1 MAADH
6 FGTRLTNAIRSAGTP
21 LCMGIDPHLSMMPS
35 VFGDTG
41 DTGSPSTLR
50 AIEDFTMACLEMAK
64 GRVAAIKP
72 QAAFF
77 EAQGPDGMH
86 ILARLGRAAIDAGV
100 LVIMDAKRN
109 DIGSTNAA
117 YADAWIGHDAPFP
130 SDALTVNAYL
140 GLDTLDPLLARA
152 DRSGAGLF
160 VLTRTSNPGAGTLQ
174 DLSVDGKPVFQH
186 LAAGL
191 APLAAAREDDSGLS
205 SLGIVAGATWPDE
218 ARALREILP
227 GAPFLVPGFGAQ
239 GAGAAEA
246 LAGLTMGPAGPEGG
260 LVNSTRG
267 LIFPPTARDAT
278 SVAAWQAAVSDAIDT
293 SRAALGTTLGTI

>member
-6 FGTRLTNAIRSAGTP
+6 FGDRLTTAIRSAGTP
-21 LCMGIDPHLSMMPS
+21 LCMGIDPHLSMMPAL
-35 VFGDTG
+35 FGDVSKPA
-41 DTGSPSTLR
+41 SPSTLR
-50 AIEDFTMACLEMAK
+50 AIEDFAMACLDMAK

-86 ILARLGRAAIDAGV
+86 VLARLGRAAIDAGV

-117 YADAWIGHDAPFP
+117 YAEAWIGHDAAFP

-140 GLDTLDPLLARA
+140 GLDTLEPLLARA
-152 DRSGAGLF
+152 DRTGSGLF
-160 VLTRTSNPGAGTLQ
+160 VLTRTSNPGAGDLQ
-174 DLSVDGKPVFQH
+174 DLAIDGKPLFQH

-191 APLAAAREDDSGLS
+191 APLAAAREGRSGLS
-205 SLGIVAGATWPDE
+205 SLGIVAGATWPEE
-218 ARALREILP
+218 AQALRKTLP
-227 GAPFLVPGFGAQ
+227 SAPFLVPGFGAQ
-239 GAGAAEA
+239 GAGAAQA
-246 LAGLTMGPAGPEGG
+246 LAGLTTGPSGPEGG

-267 LIFPPTARDAT
+267 LIFPATATNANSIGDWR
-278 SVAAWQAAVSDAIDT
+278 AAITDAIEAGRT
-293 SRAALGTTLGTI
+293 ALGAA

>member
-6 FGTRLTNAIRSAGTP
+6 FGTRLTTAIRGAGTP
-21 LCMGIDPHLSMMPS
+21 LCMGIDPHLSLMPPA
-35 VFGDTG
+35 FGDVG
-41 DTGSPSTLR
+41 DTASPSTLR
-50 AIEDFTMACLEMAK
+50 AIEDFAMACLEMAR

-86 ILARLGRAAIDAGV
+86 VLARLGRAAIDADM

-117 YADAWIGHDAPFP
+117 YAKAWIGHDAAFP

-152 DRSGAGLF
+152 DKTGGGLF
-160 VLTRTSNPGAGTLQ
+160 VLTRTSNPGAGALQ
-174 DLSVDGKPVFQH
+174 DLEAGGRPVFQH

-191 APLAAAREDDSGLS
+191 APLAAAREGDLGVS
-205 SLGIVAGATWPDE
+205 SLGIVAGATWPEE
-218 ARALREILP
+218 ARALRGILP

-239 GAGAAEA
+239 GAGATQA

-267 LIFPPTARDAT
+267 LIFPAAARDAA
-278 SVAAWQAAVSDAIDT
+278 SVADWRTAVNDAIEA
-293 SRAALGTTLGTI
+293 SRNALRSV

>member
-1 MAADH
+1 MAVNP
-6 FGTRLTNAIRSAGTP
+6 FGSRLTDAIRSVGTP
-21 LCMGIDPHLSMMPS
+21 LCMGIDPHLSMMPKL
-35 VFGDTG
+35 FGDVST
-41 DTGSPSTLR
+41 TASPSTIR
-50 AIEDFTMACLEMAK
+50 AIEDFSMACLEMAR

-86 ILARLGRAAIDAGV
+86 VLARLGRAAIDAGV

-117 YADAWIGHDAPFP
+117 YANAWIGHDAPFP

-152 DRSGAGLF
+152 DQQGAGLF
-160 VLTRTSNPGAGTLQ
+160 VLTRTSNPGAGDLQ
-174 DLSVDGKPVFQH
+174 DLEIDGVPLFHH

-191 APLAAAREDDSGLS
+191 APLAAARVGEGGLS
-205 SLGIVAGATWPDE
+205 SLGIVAGATWPEE
-218 ARALREILP
+218 ARTLRQILP
-227 GAPFLVPGFGAQ
+227 SAPFLVPGFGAQ
-239 GAGAAEA
+239 GAGAAQA
-246 LAGLTMGPAGPEGG
+246 LAGLTSGPDGPEGG

-267 LIFPPTARDAT
+267 LIFPSDAADA
-278 SVAAWQAAVSDAIDT
+278 SSISAWQTAIGDAIEA
-293 SRAALGTTLGTI
+293 SRTALGNA

>member
-1 MAADH
+1 MA
-6 FGTRLTNAIRSAGTP
+6 
-21 LCMGIDPHLSMMPS
+21 
-35 VFGDTG
+35 TG
-41 DTGSPSTLR
+41 Q
-50 AIEDFTMACLEMAK
+50 
-64 GRVAAIKP
+64 VAAIKP

-86 ILARLGRAAIDAGV
+86 VLARLGRAAIDAGV

-117 YADAWIGHDAPFP
+117 YAEAWIGHDAPFP

-152 DRSGAGLF
+152 DRMGAGLF
-160 VLTRTSNPGAGTLQ
+160 VLTRTSNQGAGDLQ
-174 DLSVDGKPVFQH
+174 DLEIGGKPVFQH

-191 APLAAAREDDSGLS
+191 APLAAERVGELGLS

-218 ARALREILP
+218 ARALRQILP

-239 GAGAAEA
+239 GAGAEQA
-246 LAGLTMGPAGPEGG
+246 LAGLTTGSGGPEGG

-267 LIFPPTARDAT
+267 LIFPAAAADAG
-278 SVAAWQAAVSDAIDT
+278 SAGDWRAAIGDAIEA
-293 SRAALGTTLGTI
+293 SRAALRTV

>member
-1 MAADH
+1 
-6 FGTRLTNAIRSAGTP
+6 
-21 LCMGIDPHLSMMPS
+21 
-35 VFGDTG
+35 
-41 DTGSPSTLR
+41 
-50 AIEDFTMACLEMAK
+50 MACLAAAK

-77 EAQGPDGMH
+77 EAQGPDGMRV
-86 ILARLGRAAIDAGV
+86 LAELGRGAVDAGM

-117 YADAWIGHDAPFP
+117 YAKAWIGHDAAFP

-152 DRSGAGLF
+152 DKTGGGLF
-160 VLTRTSNPGAGTLQ
+160 VLTRTSNPGAGALQ
-174 DLSVDGKPVFQH
+174 DLEAGGRPVFQH

-191 APLAAAREDDSGLS
+191 APLAAAREGDLGVS
-205 SLGIVAGATWPDE
+205 SLGIVAGATWPEE
-218 ARALREILP
+218 ARALRGILP

-239 GAGAAEA
+239 GAGATQA

-267 LIFPPTARDAT
+267 LIFPAAARDTA
-278 SVAAWQAAVSDAIDT
+278 SVADWRTAVNDAIEA
-293 SRAALGTTLGTI
+293 SRTALRSV

>member
-1 MAADH
+1 MAPDH
-6 FGTRLTNAIRSAGTP
+6 FGDRLTTAIRSVGTP
-21 LCMGIDPHLSMMPS
+21 LCMGIDPHLSLMPTL
-35 VFGDTG
+35 FGDVGETA
-41 DTGSPSTLR
+41 SSSTIR
-50 AIEDFTMACLEMAK
+50 VIEDFSMACLEMAK

-86 ILARLGRAAIDAGV
+86 VLARLGRAAIDAGI

-117 YADAWIGHDAPFP
+117 YAAAWIGHDAAFP

-152 DRSGAGLF
+152 DQQGAGLF
-160 VLTRTSNPGAGTLQ
+160 VLTRTSNPGAGDLQ
-174 DLSVDGKPVFQH
+174 DLKVDGKPLFQH

-191 APLAAAREDDSGLS
+191 APLAAAREGELGLS

-218 ARALREILP
+218 ARALRQTLP

-239 GAGAAEA
+239 GAGAAQA
-246 LAGLTMGPAGPEGG
+246 LAGLTVGPEGPEGG

-267 LIFPPTARDAT
+267 LIFPAAAREAGTIDAWRTAIG
-278 SVAAWQAAVSDAIDT
+278 DAIEAGRT
-293 SRAALGTTLGTI
+293 ALGTS

>member
-6 FGTRLTNAIRSAGTP
+6 FGTRLTNAIRNAGTP
-21 LCMGIDPHLSMMPS
+21 LCMGIDPHLSLMPAL
-35 VFGDTG
+35 FGDVG
-41 DTGSPSTLR
+41 EPASPTTLR

-86 ILARLGRAAIDAGV
+86 VLARLGRAAIDAGV

-117 YADAWIGHDAPFP
+117 YAEAWIGHDAAFP

-152 DRSGAGLF
+152 DRQGAGLF
-160 VLTRTSNPGAGTLQ
+160 VLTRTSNPGAGDLQ
-174 DLSVDGKPVFQH
+174 DLEIGGKPLFQH

-191 APLAAAREDDSGLS
+191 APLAAAREGGLGLS

-218 ARALREILP
+218 ARALRQTLP
-227 GAPFLVPGFGAQ
+227 SAPFLVPGFGAQ
-239 GAGAAEA
+239 GAGAAQA
-246 LAGLTMGPAGPEGG
+246 LAGLTTGPGGPEGG

-267 LIFPPTARDAT
+267 LIFPAGAADAR
-278 SVAAWQAAVSDAIDT
+278 SVGDW
-293 SRAALGTTLGTI
+293 RAAIGEAIEASRTALAAA

>member
-6 FGTRLTNAIRSAGTP
+6 FGSRLTTAIRSAGTP
-21 LCMGIDPHLSMMPS
+21 LCMGIDPHLSMMPAL
-35 VFGDTG
+35 FGDVSETA
-41 DTGSPSTLR
+41 SPSTLR
-50 AIEDFTMACLEMAK
+50 AIEDFAMACLAMAK

-72 QAAFF
+72 QVAFF

-86 ILARLGRAAIDAGV
+86 VLARLGRAAIDAGV

-117 YADAWIGHDAPFP
+117 YADAWIGHDAAFP

-152 DRSGAGLF
+152 DRQGAGLF
-160 VLTRTSNPGAGTLQ
+160 VLTRTSNAGAGDLQ
-174 DLSVDGKPVFQH
+174 DLEIDGKPLFQY

-191 APLAAAREDDSGLS
+191 APLAAAREGDLGLS
-205 SLGIVAGATWPDE
+205 SLGIVAGATWPEE
-218 ARALREILP
+218 ARALRETLP
-227 GAPFLVPGFGAQ
+227 SAPFLVPGFGAQ
-239 GAGAAEA
+239 GADAAQA
-246 LAGLTMGPAGPEGG
+246 LDGLTTGPNGPEGG

-267 LIFPPTARDAT
+267 LIFPAAAT
-278 SVAAWQAAVSDAIDT
+278 NADSINDWQAAINDAIKA
-293 SRAALGTTLGTI
+293 SRTALSAV

>member
-6 FGTRLTNAIRSAGTP
+6 FGSRLTTAIRSAGTP
-21 LCMGIDPHLSMMPS
+21 LCMGIDPHLSMMPAL
-35 VFGDTG
+35 FGDVSETA
-41 DTGSPSTLR
+41 SPSTLR
-50 AIEDFTMACLEMAK
+50 AIEDFAMACLAMAK

-72 QAAFF
+72 QVAFF

-86 ILARLGRAAIDAGV
+86 VLARLGRAAIDAGV

-117 YADAWIGHDAPFP
+117 YADAWIGHDAAFP

-152 DRSGAGLF
+152 DRQGAGLF
-160 VLTRTSNPGAGTLQ
+160 VLTRTSNAGAGDLQ
-174 DLSVDGKPVFQH
+174 DLEIDGKPLFQY

-191 APLAAAREDDSGLS
+191 APLAAAREGDLGLS
-205 SLGIVAGATWPDE
+205 SLGIVAGATWPEE
-218 ARALREILP
+218 ARALRETLP
-227 GAPFLVPGFGAQ
+227 SAPFLVPGFGAQ
-239 GAGAAEA
+239 GAGAAQA
-246 LAGLTMGPAGPEGG
+246 LAGLTTGPNGPEGG

-267 LIFPPTARDAT
+267 LIFPAAAT
-278 SVAAWQAAVSDAIDT
+278 NASSINDWQAAINDAIKA
-293 SRAALGTTLGTI
+293 SRTALSAV

>member
-1 MAADH
+1 MAPDH
-6 FGTRLTNAIRSAGTP
+6 FGDRLTTAIRSVGTP
-21 LCMGIDPHLSMMPS
+21 LCMGIDPHLSLMPTL
-35 VFGDTG
+35 FGDVGETA
-41 DTGSPSTLR
+41 SSSTIR
-50 AIEDFTMACLEMAK
+50 AIEDFSMACLEMAK

-86 ILARLGRAAIDAGV
+86 VLARLGRAAIDAGI

-117 YADAWIGHDAPFP
+117 YAAAWIGHDAAFP

-152 DRSGAGLF
+152 DQQGAGLF
-160 VLTRTSNPGAGTLQ
+160 VLTRTSNPGAGDLQ
-174 DLSVDGKPVFQH
+174 DLKVDGKPLFQH

-191 APLAAAREDDSGLS
+191 APLAAAREGELGLS

-218 ARALREILP
+218 ARALRQTLP

-239 GAGAAEA
+239 GAGAAQA
-246 LAGLTMGPAGPEGG
+246 LAGLTVGPEGPEGG

-267 LIFPPTARDAT
+267 LIFPAAAREAGTIDAWRTAIG
-278 SVAAWQAAVSDAIDT
+278 DAIQAGST
-293 SRAALGTTLGTI
+293 ALGTS

>member
-1 MAADH
+1 MAPDH
-6 FGTRLTNAIRSAGTP
+6 FGDRLTTAIRSVGTP
-21 LCMGIDPHLSMMPS
+21 LCMGIDPHLSLMPTL
-35 VFGDTG
+35 FGDVGETA
-41 DTGSPSTLR
+41 SSSTIR
-50 AIEDFTMACLEMAK
+50 AIEDFSMACLEMAK

-86 ILARLGRAAIDAGV
+86 VLARLGRAAIDAGI

-117 YADAWIGHDAPFP
+117 YAAAWIGHDAAFP

-152 DRSGAGLF
+152 DQQGAGLF
-160 VLTRTSNPGAGTLQ
+160 VLTRTSNPGAGDLQ
-174 DLSVDGKPVFQH
+174 DLKVDGKPLFQH

-191 APLAAAREDDSGLS
+191 APLAAAREGELGLS

-218 ARALREILP
+218 ARALRQTLP

-239 GAGAAEA
+239 GAGAAQA
-246 LAGLTMGPAGPEGG
+246 LAGLTVGPEGPEGG

-267 LIFPPTARDAT
+267 LIFPAAAREAGTIDAWRTAIG
-278 SVAAWQAAVSDAIDT
+278 DAIEAGRT
-293 SRAALGTTLGTI
+293 ALGTS

>member
-1 MAADH
+1 MTADH
-6 FGTRLTNAIRSAGTP
+6 FGCRLTDAIRRTGTP
-21 LCMGIDPHLSMMPS
+21 LCMGIDPHLSMMPKL
-35 VFGDTG
+35 FGDVSATA
-41 DTGSPSTLR
+41 SPSTIR
-50 AIEDFTMACLEMAK
+50 AIEDFSMACLEMAK

-86 ILARLGRAAIDAGV
+86 VLARLGRAAIDAGV

-117 YADAWIGHDAPFP
+117 YADAWIGHDAAFP

-152 DRSGAGLF
+152 DRQGAGLF
-160 VLTRTSNPGAGTLQ
+160 VLTRTSNPGAGDLQ
-174 DLSVDGKPVFQH
+174 DLTVEGAPLFHH
-186 LAAGL
+186 LATGL
-191 APLAAAREDDSGLS
+191 APLAAARVGESGLS
-205 SLGIVAGATWPDE
+205 SLGIVAGATWPED
-218 ARALREILP
+218 ARALRRILP
-227 GAPFLVPGFGAQ
+227 SAPFLVPGFGAQ

-246 LAGLTMGPAGPEGG
+246 LAGLTSGPHGPEGG

-267 LIFPPTARDAT
+267 LIFPAGAADAG
-278 SVAAWQAAVSDAIDT
+278 SIGDWQAAIGEAIT
-293 SRAALGTTLGTI
+293 ASRAALGKG